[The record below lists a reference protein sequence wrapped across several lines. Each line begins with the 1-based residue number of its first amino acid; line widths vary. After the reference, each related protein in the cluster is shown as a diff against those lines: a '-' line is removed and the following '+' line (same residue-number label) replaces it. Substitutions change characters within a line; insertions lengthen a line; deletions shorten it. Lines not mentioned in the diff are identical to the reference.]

1 MPQKLLLNSL
11 LKKLQKQQK
20 VFFFYQGFLH
30 KHWRFTGQQGKGR
43 DHLLFHSTTSTRSRT
58 LRHLFATLHVKWLSP
73 IFNRNAFTRL
83 LVNEIYHLSE
93 LTETLIENK
102 IADKITAIG
111 KSKKAKK
118 KQKESRRNLHS
129 TRKNDLKSMDLN
141 FFEHKM

>member
-118 KQKESRRNLHS
+118 KNKKKAEE
-129 TRKNDLKSMDLN
+129 TYIPPEKMTLN
-141 FFEHKM
+141 RWT